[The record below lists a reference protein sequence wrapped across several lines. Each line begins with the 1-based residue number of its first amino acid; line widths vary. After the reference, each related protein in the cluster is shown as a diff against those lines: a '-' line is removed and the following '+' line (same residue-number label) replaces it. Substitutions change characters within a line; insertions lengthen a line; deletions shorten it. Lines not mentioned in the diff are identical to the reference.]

1 MTSQA
6 DERVVERLVKEI
18 RRARTSYHRL
28 VLLVG
33 PMDSGKAAAMRLAA
47 ERVGGRLMNMNLQLS
62 RRLLD
67 LTTRQRALRL
77 AQVVDDIVGNDASPV
92 FLHRIEMIFDPA
104 FQQDPLRLLR
114 QLSRTRT
121 VVAAWSGM
129 VEGAFLTYA
138 EVGHPEYQRQPVE
151 DLVLVE
157 MPARGVR

>member
-1 MTSQA
+1 MP
-6 DERVVERLVKEI
+6 DERIVERLHAEV
-18 RRARTSYHRL
+18 RRVRTAYHRL

-33 PMDSGKAAAMRLAA
+33 PAGAGKETVLQRAA
-47 ERVGGRLMNMNLQLS
+47 EHGAGRLINVNLELA
-62 RRLLD
+62 RRLLE
-67 LTTRQRALRL
+67 LTAEHRALRFAGVL
-77 AQVVDDIVGNDASPV
+77 DEILGPDQSAA

-138 EVGHPEYQRQPVE
+138 EVGHPEYQRQPAA

-157 MPARGVR
+157 MPTRDVR